1 MAEFPLDP
9 PQCQMLIVS
18 TQMGCTAEIL
28 IIVSMLSV
36 PSIFYRP
43 KGREEE
49 ADGVREKF
57 QVPESD
63 HLTFLNVYNQWK
75 QNNYSSHWC
84 NEHFIHIKAMRKV
97 REVRQQLKDILVQQ
111 KFEIKSCGTDWDMVR
126 KCICSA
132 YFHQAAR
139 LKGKII
145 IANLPSVRSNIWKIS
160 KRFHLRYITITILFL
175 SSFIMS
181 RYY

>member
-1 MAEFPLDP
+1 MLLLKSLGVQDLLQFHFMDPPPQVKVTSRKNFLLIILITFNYHLQDNILNSLYQLWILGALDHTGVLTKLGRQMAEFPLDP

-18 TQMGCTAEIL
+18 SQMGCTAEIL

-63 HLTFLNVYNQWK
+63 HLTYLNVYNQWR
-75 QNNYSSHWC
+75 QN
-84 NEHFIHIKAMRKV
+84 K
-97 REVRQQLKDILVQQ
+97 
-111 KFEIKSCGTDWDMVR
+111 
-126 KCICSA
+126 
-132 YFHQAAR
+132 
-139 LKGKII
+139 
-145 IANLPSVRSNIWKIS
+145 
-160 KRFHLRYITITILFL
+160 
-175 SSFIMS
+175 
-181 RYY
+181 